1 MFHPLGIQL
10 RRNQEDSSQIRVNV
24 LVSFHL
30 NKVVMWLVQI
40 CLVFIILGGVIGFKR
55 AVPQK
60 RANGATNI
68 PDETRLVQGKEMKLE
83 MSTVARKGKAK
94 RPSKNGNTV
103 SAAAAKALKNK
114 GSTFSGGSSAT
125 TVYYQDLNKYPCLIL
140 NSDYRPLS
148 HLPLSL
154 WSWQDSL
161 RALFSGR
168 AVTVSTYEG
177 VVVRS
182 VADSFELPSIIA
194 LTSYH
199 RNPMNTPTMSRKG
212 IFLRD
217 NYCCQ
222 YCDTKFAGD
231 ASKLSL
237 DHLVPRSRGGEL
249 TWENTVTACMAC
261 NFQKGANGP
270 EELGAIGMRLKR
282 KPYVPTAAE
291 LQGKAKNM
299 KKYKIQHED
308 WEDYL

>member
-1 MFHPLGIQL
+1 MPEGARKRWVVVTRFRTGQFTMWVGTLVLLGTL
-10 RRNQEDSSQIRVNV
+10 VV
-24 LVSFHL
+24 TCVSFKRGMTPKS
-30 NKVVMWLVQI
+30 N
-40 CLVFIILGGVIGFKR
+40 GV
-55 AVPQK
+55 
-60 RANGATNI
+60 
-68 PDETRLVQGKEMKLE
+68 MKLE
-83 MSTVARKGKAK
+83 MSSVARKGKSK
-94 RPSKNGNTV
+94 SSSKNGNKV
-103 SAAAAKALKNK
+103 STAAANALKNRE
-114 GSTFSGGSSAT
+114 STLSTSSGGSF
-125 TVYYQDLNKYPCLIL
+125 YHDLNKYPCLIL

-177 VVVRS
+177 ITVRS
-182 VADSFELPSIIA
+182 VEESYELPSIIA

-212 IFLRD
+212 VFLRD

-222 YCDTKFAGD
+222 YCDTRFAGD

-237 DHLVPRSRGGEL
+237 DHLVPRSRGGAL

-282 KPYVPTAAE
+282 KPYVPTAGE
-291 LQGKAKNM
+291 LQGRAKNM
-299 KKYKIQHED
+299 KKYKIQHSD

>member
-1 MFHPLGIQL
+1 
-10 RRNQEDSSQIRVNV
+10 
-24 LVSFHL
+24 
-30 NKVVMWLVQI
+30 MWLGRLIVLSVLIGI
-40 CLVFIILGGVIGFKR
+40 CVGFKR
-55 AVPQK
+55 TTAPNTGKGVSKVPRSVESQ
-60 RANGATNI
+60 
-68 PDETRLVQGKEMKLE
+68 LE
-83 MSTVARKGKAK
+83 MSTVARKGKK
-94 RPSKNGNTV
+94 KTPSKNGNKV
-103 SAAAAKALKNK
+103 STAAANALKNRE
-114 GSTFSGGSSAT
+114 STLPGNRGSGGL
-125 TVYYQDLNKYPCLIL
+125 YHDLNKYPCLIL

-168 AVTVSTYEG
+168 AVAVSTYEG

-182 VADSFELPSIIA
+182 VTETFELPSIIA

-222 YCDTKFAGD
+222 YCDTRFAGD

-270 EELGAIGMRLKR
+270 EELGAIGMKLKR

-291 LQGKAKNM
+291 LQGRAKNM